1 MTPTPR
7 FIPRSL
13 TPTTEQ
19 VAIQCSQQRITLIEA
34 NAGAAKT
41 TTLALRIGEGLARGL
56 VPEQILAL
64 VFTTEAKE
72 VLRQRLLQLGVA
84 PFVVNKLPLHTVE
97 EFARQVLSFWE
108 ESTPPVLES
117 LHELKPMALE
127 ALEHLSQQ
135 QAQNSHGEDLEFR
148 THHVA
153 LSQFFESQLRLKAS
167 LNVFLDDEESAA
179 EKALQAGVTLSDL
192 LWTQH
197 YEILRQSPYEGVLF
211 RGPEDGTYD
220 LACTLLEQADLLELL
235 PEYRLIVVDELHDAN
250 EASFQIVR
258 LLAQR
263 PQAYVVAA
271 GDKDQVIQTH
281 LAADASYLSA
291 RFAAYFEGI
300 VRLPLSYTYRH
311 GPYLAYATAQF
322 KHKKVDSMLP
332 LATQIHVHRYS
343 TDQAEH
349 AIQPVMQAI
358 MQWQRQGGSLSQCA
372 VLFRDVHQSI
382 HLENQLLTQSIPYQ
396 LQGMSSYLQRD
407 EILFLRGWLALALN
421 DLAAVQSEA
430 VRERMVRAMALFTEL
445 PFNETELAA
454 AAAEIAETPALLT
467 FFYEGQMVRRASEQ
481 DQWRFQEALT
491 YLKAVSA
498 QSPAPEVL
506 QHLMQMLD
514 LENVAKRIYVF
525 EHAAVVVQK
534 SIHAF
539 LDMAQQLNLSLE
551 QFYQWCAQQDQQS
564 STTREAVVL
573 SCVAQAKGKEF
584 EHVLMPYL
592 EMGEFPSMQHDTQM
606 ERNLFYVG
614 ITRTQKRLSLFV
626 PAAEHRISE
635 YVPELLLEQIQEQ
648 TQQRLLQLQQQAA
661 PGAAQRAAPA
671 AVSAAATTRFALA
684 VPFAEKDEAKQ
695 LGARWDP
702 VQRLWFVPPGLSPA
716 AFERWWPRS
725 S

>member
-1 MTPTPR
+1 MAPTPR
-7 FIPRSL
+7 FIPRGL
-13 TPTTEQ
+13 IPTTEQ

-64 VFTTEAKE
+64 VFTVEAKE

-84 PFVVNKLPLHTVE
+84 PFIVNKLPLHTVE
-97 EFARQVLSFWE
+97 EFARQVLGFWE
-108 ESTPPVLES
+108 EGAPPVLNS

-127 ALEHLSQQ
+127 ALEHLSQK
-135 QAQNSHGEDLEFR
+135 QAHHSYGEELEFR

-167 LNVFLDDEESAA
+167 LNVFLNTEESAV

-271 GDKDQVIQTH
+271 GDKDQVIQKH
-281 LAADASYLSA
+281 LAADATYLSA

-322 KHKKVDSMLP
+322 KQKKVDSMLP
-332 LATQIHVHRYS
+332 LATQIHVHSYG
-343 TDQAEH
+343 TELAEQAV
-349 AIQPVMQAI
+349 QPVVQAI

-382 HLENQLLTQSIPYQ
+382 HLENQLLTQAIPYQ

-430 VRERMVRAMALFTEL
+430 VRERIVRTMALFTEL

-454 AAAEIAETPALLT
+454 AAAEIAETPALFK

-481 DQWRFQEALT
+481 DQWRFQEALG
-491 YLKAVSA
+491 YLKEVSA
-498 QSPAPEVL
+498 QSSAPEVL
-506 QHLMQMLD
+506 QHLMQRLD

-534 SIHAF
+534 SIQAF
-539 LDMAQQLNLSLE
+539 LDMAQRLNLSLE
-551 QFYQWCAQQDQQS
+551 QFYQWCARQDPKTS
-564 STTREAVVL
+564 SNREAVVL

-592 EMGEFPSMQHDTQM
+592 EMGEFPSMQHDADM

-626 PAAEHRISE
+626 PEAQHRISE
-635 YVPELLLEQIQEQ
+635 YVLELRLEQIQAQ
-648 TQQRLLQLQQQAA
+648 TQQRLLELQQQTVAVA
-661 PGAAQRAAPA
+661 PHRTPATTA
-671 AVSAAATTRFALA
+671 AVATRLNLA
-684 VPFAEKDEAKQ
+684 VPFAEKDEVKQ

-716 AFERWWPRS
+716 PFERWWPRRS
-725 S
+725 

>member
-1 MTPTPR
+1 MAPTPR
-7 FIPRSL
+7 FIPRGL
-13 TPTTEQ
+13 IPTTEQ

-64 VFTTEAKE
+64 VFTVEAKE

-84 PFVVNKLPLHTVE
+84 PFIVNKLPLHTVE
-97 EFARQVLSFWE
+97 EFARQVLGFWE
-108 ESTPPVLES
+108 EGAPLELNS

-127 ALEHLSQQ
+127 ALEHLSQK
-135 QAQNSHGEDLEFR
+135 QAHHSYGEELEFR

-167 LNVFLDDEESAA
+167 LNVFLNTEESAA

-271 GDKDQVIQTH
+271 GDKDQVIQKH
-281 LAADASYLSA
+281 LAADATYLSA

-322 KHKKVDSMLP
+322 KQKKVDSMLP
-332 LATQIHVHRYS
+332 LATQIHVHSYG
-343 TDQAEH
+343 TELAEQAV
-349 AIQPVMQAI
+349 QPVVQAI

-382 HLENQLLTQSIPYQ
+382 HLENQLLTQAIPYQ

-430 VRERMVRAMALFTEL
+430 VRERIVRTMALFTEL

-454 AAAEIAETPALLT
+454 AAAEIAETPALFK

-481 DQWRFQEALT
+481 DQWRFQEALG
-491 YLKAVSA
+491 YLKEVSA
-498 QSPAPEVL
+498 QSSAPEVL
-506 QHLMQMLD
+506 QHLMQRLD

-534 SIHAF
+534 SIQAF

-551 QFYQWCAQQDQQS
+551 QFYQWCAQQDHKTS
-564 STTREAVVL
+564 SNREAVVL

-592 EMGEFPSMQHDTQM
+592 EMGEFPSMQHDADM

-626 PAAEHRISE
+626 PEAQHRISE
-635 YVPELLLEQIQEQ
+635 YVLELRLEQIQAQ
-648 TQQRLLQLQQQAA
+648 TQQRLLELQQQTVAVA
-661 PGAAQRAAPA
+661 PHRAPA
-671 AVSAAATTRFALA
+671 TTAAAATRLNLA
-684 VPFAEKDEAKQ
+684 VPFAEKDEVKQ

-716 AFERWWPRS
+716 PFERWWPRRS
-725 S
+725 